1 VLCSKNSWSNF
12 GVKARIIDDRKLIRI
27 ELIRINLRSLWS
39 SILRSFHA
47 RNYLKNFCYIALAFS
62 FSGCGYHTVSSDDKT
77 TISVPYVEGDAEG
90 QFTAELI
97 RQLTNSDLY
106 MFVRKDGDLCLKV
119 SIVGDKNDVVGFQ
132 YDLTTT
138 KGKIERNLMPL
149 ENRRTLSATVTLI
162 DTSTEEVVLGPV
174 NIKASTDYDYI
185 DVNSLKTVSFINE
198 HGKREKTISFSLGQ
212 LDSIE
217 GAQDAALTPIYCLLA
232 QKIAHAISTKMLS
245 DD

>member
-1 VLCSKNSWSNF
+1 M
-12 GVKARIIDDRKLIRI
+12 
-27 ELIRINLRSLWS
+27 RSL
-39 SILRSFHA
+39 LLQ
-47 RNYLKNFCYIALAFS
+47 NLKFPLLASLLAFS

-106 MFVRKDGDLCLKV
+106 TFVRKDGDLCLKV

-149 ENRRTLSATVTLI
+149 ENRRTLTATVTLI

-217 GAQDAALTPIYCLLA
+217 GAQDAALTPIYCQLA
-232 QKIAHAISTKMLS
+232 QKIAQAISIKMLS